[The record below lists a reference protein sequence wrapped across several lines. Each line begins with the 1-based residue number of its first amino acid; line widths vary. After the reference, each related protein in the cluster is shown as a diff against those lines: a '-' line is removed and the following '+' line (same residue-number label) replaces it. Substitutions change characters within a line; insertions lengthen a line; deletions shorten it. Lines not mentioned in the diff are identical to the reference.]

1 MNKSFL
7 QSAEWGEFQKSFG
20 RPVWLLDSKIDAL
33 VIKHKLP
40 FGKNYL
46 YIPYGPTISFEDIR
60 GGLRDEVNS
69 FIQQLRELAKKEKS
83 IFVKLEPQSDV
94 VMELLYRRG
103 FKRSNKNIQP
113 SKTVV
118 IDLKKPEVELSA
130 GMHHKT
136 RYNINLALKKNM
148 EFGESHVKSSGDDH
162 VANDDVELFWKLL
175 KQTSKEDK
183 FYTHEKEYY
192 KKLLNFFD
200 SKLGKSIKT
209 KLVFVYYE
217 GKPIA
222 SAILLIYDNTVY
234 YLHGAMDREHKQL
247 MAPYKMHWEI
257 IMWAKS
263 KGYEFYDLWGVDAN
277 KWPGVTRFKFGWGG
291 RTIEYP
297 GSFDMPVSSF
307 WYLAY
312 RLVSKIR

>member
-1 MNKSFL
+1 MKSFL
-7 QSAEWGEFQKSFG
+7 QTKDWADFQEHLG
-20 RPVWLLDSKIDAL
+20 RQVWILDAKIDAL
-33 VIKHKLP
+33 VVKHEMP
-40 FGKNYL
+40 FGNNYL

-60 GGLRDEVNS
+60 GGLRDEVNN
-69 FIQQLRELAKKEKS
+69 FIQQLRELAQKEKS
-83 IFVKLEPQSDV
+83 IFVKLEPREDV

-118 IDLKKPEVELSA
+118 IDLKKPEAELSS
-130 GMHHKT
+130 GMHRKT

-148 EFGESHVKSSGDDH
+148 EFGERGDVD
-162 VANDDVELFWKLL
+162 EFWKLL

-183 FYTHEKEYY
+183 FYTHEKKYY
-192 KKLLNFFD
+192 EKLLNFFD
-200 SKLGKSIKT
+200 SKSGRSIKT
-209 KLVFVYYE
+209 KLVSVYYQDKPFGE
-217 GKPIA
+217 AQGKPVT

-263 KGYEFYDLWGVDAN
+263 KGYEFYDLWGVDAK
-277 KWPGVTRFKFGWGG
+277 KWPGVTRFKLGWGG
-291 RTIEYP
+291 RLVEYP
-297 GSFDMPVSSF
+297 GSFDMPISGF
-307 WYLAY
+307 GYFMY
-312 RLVSKIR
+312 RLARKFR